1 LPAGE
6 KFSIETS
13 LFCAGPDS
21 VAAAALRTNGIADK
35 ALKLKRM

>member
-13 LFCAGPDS
+13 LFSMGPES
-21 VAAAALRTNGIADK
+21 VAAATRPTKGNPDK
-35 ALKLKRM
+35 ALNPTMK